1 MVRRFVNL
9 RTIKTTINMKN
20 KIILFVSAMV
30 LGLICSCGQRNNSN
44 QQWEMGDSD
53 DPDPDEEVI
62 ANDKGFDFAFKFN
75 KNGNLRLLYCTAN
88 KQEYYLFDDEHDYQ
102 GEAFLDYVVYE
113 TIQNIDKDEWGINYS
128 YYYNRP
134 MRELQAVENACIAKG
149 IEKYS
154 PYLKSVFDMPNVG
167 NIPPSL
173 KECFLKLYYDHQQ
186 SQLYIGQKRYG
197 YQSYRI
203 NKNIYVTFERYKKQ
217 AGDGWDD
224 IPDGAVMM
232 YSSTS
237 F

>member
-1 MVRRFVNL
+1 
-9 RTIKTTINMKN
+9 MKN

-53 DPDPDEEVI
+53 DPDPDEAV
-62 ANDKGFDFAFKFN
+62 ANDKGFDFALKFN
-75 KNGNLRLLYCTAN
+75 NDGDLRLLYSTAN
-88 KQEYYLFDDEHDYQ
+88 KQEYYLYDDENDYQ
-102 GEAFLDYVVYE
+102 GDAFVDFVVLE
-113 TIQNIDKDEWGINYS
+113 TIKHIDEDERGINYS

-134 MRELQAVENACIAKG
+134 MRELQAVENACIAKS

-167 NIPPSL
+167 NIPASL

-186 SQLYIGQKRYG
+186 SQLYIGAKRYG
-197 YQSYRI
+197 YQSYSI
-203 NKNIYVTFERYKKQ
+203 NKNIYVVFERYKKQ

-224 IPDGAVMM
+224 IPDGAVMVH
-232 YSSTS
+232 YSKS